1 MASDGRVEFDIV
13 GNDKSINATIKN
25 VTTNIQN
32 ESKKWDQAAGKATDD
47 MGNAFAD
54 MAKKVVGTLS
64 AMKVAQTLGEWGKAA
79 IDAASDL
86 SEVQNVVDVTFGD
99 GARKIE
105 SWSKAAGRQF
115 GLTETQ
121 AKRFT
126 STLGA
131 MMKSAGM
138 SGDEIIGMST
148 DLAGLAAD
156 MASFYNLDFETAFQK
171 IRSGISGET
180 EPLKQLGVNMS
191 VANLEAFALEKGI
204 SKAFNAMSQSEQT
217 MLRYQY
223 LMQATADAQGDFAR
237 TSDGFANA
245 TRRVET
251 ALETI
256 KTKGGNL
263 LMTVVEP
270 LTTGI
275 AGLLEKMTVPE
286 DQTLFD
292 KVNDIEIDSNKK
304 IAEITKVADTA
315 QGLIDKL
322 GLISG
327 SDAGDAISSM
337 ATGANKLNSTAP
349 GVWKS
354 LFNNLKN
361 IDGLQN
367 IFGNA
372 SAKQNIED
380 LSKVLSSTAVDTTKA
395 EAWQMFLGT
404 LSENAD
410 AVSKLTGTSVEET
423 KKWLEG
429 LSEAANTIDPAS
441 ADAWDKLLTSLVQGF
456 SSETPEG
463 KEFLQG
469 LASEFLSLGTE
480 SETAIKGLQALGFDT
495 DQIADK
501 QSEWL
506 KVCKELVQTIP
517 GLSEIINTET
527 GEVQGGT
534 GAIAKYVDEWKT
546 AQEKLVYWKA
556 YYAKKAAL
564 SETQNSLYSMEISAG
579 GSQMAVDRYLQN
591 NPEIA
596 KIYKEQGVLGVKDRV
611 GSSQAKELMT
621 LLTDAKKAQ
630 DAYTTAVEQSA
641 EESKKL
647 ANEEQWLTDK
657 FGYVEEAADD
667 AGQAVEN
674 FGGKTAEAWQT
685 TTDGV
690 QAALKAMAD
699 YVAGV
704 HNATE
709 QAVDGVVKGFAK
721 IQRPTDELMQKRTK
735 LIQQQQALN
744 QSTKEGKKKYE
755 ELEQQINE
763 LNKSMDQYSPKGMHD
778 ALKSQQ
784 AFMREYLD
792 NLEKA
797 KGMGLSDTLL
807 ASLSDG
813 SVESAEY
820 LAALVSD
827 PRMAESIDR
836 LFQQVQEQKKSFT
849 DELTAQKL
857 AADETYAGLVET
869 AKNAIGEMNLGE
881 EAAAAAGDTVAGLA
895 SGISSHVSEVQSAV
909 DSILNELNRLSGWG
923 VNIDL
928 GSFGSFGISL
938 GNIPQHETGLNYV
951 PFDGYLASLH
961 EGEGILTAEENRIW
975 QRFKNGA
982 PGGMD
987 YDTLG
992 NVMRDNVKAGGDVY
1006 LDRRIVGQVISE
1018 QQGRSYRALQRSG
1031 WQS

>member
-54 MAKKVVGTLS
+54 MAKKVAGTLS
-64 AMKVAQTLGEWGKAA
+64 AMKVAQALGEWGKAA

-105 SWSKAAGRQF
+105 SWSKAAGKQF

-121 AKRFT
+121 AKKFT

-138 SGDEIIGMST
+138 GGDEIIQMST

-256 KTKGGNL
+256 RTKGGNL

-275 AGLLEKMTVPE
+275 AGLLEKLTVPE

-292 KVNDIEIDSNKK
+292 KVDDINIDADKK

-327 SDAGDAISSM
+327 SDAGEAISSM

-380 LSKVLSSTAVDTTKA
+380 LSKVLSSTTVDTTKA

-517 GLSEIINTET
+517 GLSEIINAET

-534 GAIAKYVDEWKT
+534 GAIAKYVEEWKT

-579 GSQMAVDRYLQN
+579 GAQMAFNRYLQEHPN
-591 NPEIA
+591 IASVYEKGGMPEVRR
-596 KIYKEQGVLGVKDRV
+596 KGGEE
-611 GSSQAKELMT
+611 SKELIR
-621 LLTDAKKAQ
+621 LFLDATKAQ
-630 DAYTTAVEQSA
+630 DTYATALEQSA

-657 FGYVEEAADD
+657 FGYVEEAADE
-667 AGQAVEN
+667 AGKAVEN
-674 FGGKTAEAWQT
+674 FGGKSADAWQT

-699 YVAGV
+699 YVASV

-709 QAVDGVVKGFAK
+709 QAVDGVVKGFTK

-797 KGMGLSDTLL
+797 KSMGLSDELL

-813 SVESAEY
+813 SAESAEY

-827 PRMAESIDR
+827 PRMADSIDK

-869 AKNAIGEMNLGE
+869 AKNAIGEMSLGE

-895 SGISSHVSEVQSAV
+895 TGISSHVSEVQSAV

-938 GNIPQHETGLNYV
+938 GNVPQHETGLNYV

-975 QRFKNGA
+975 QRFKNGT

-992 NVMRDNVKAGGDVY
+992 GVMRDNVKAGGDVF